1 MKKYVLHSG
10 FHPEKPR
17 EYNGEPIQ
25 RVVAYRSRT
34 EGTPIFGDHMA
45 QDPDSLKN
53 VFKPAGDII
62 PCDSFEPGQSS
73 YYMISNK
80 GWIADKGDE
89 KYVTDWTDEER
100 WCRVEEQEIDEDG
113 NVISSKN
120 IGFIIRRGDRSKG
133 LL

>member
-10 FHPEKPR
+10 FDTDKPR

-25 RVVAYRSRT
+25 RVVACRT
-34 EGTPIFGDHMA
+34 KVGTPIFGDHMA

-53 VFKPAGDII
+53 AFVPAGDIVEI
-62 PCDSFEPGQSS
+62 DHFEPGQSN

-80 GWIADKGDE
+80 GWIDDKGDE

-100 WCRVEEQEIDEDG
+100 WCRVEEQELDDEG
-113 NVISSKN
+113 NVISSRN
-120 IGFIIRRGDRSKG
+120 IGFIIRRVDRSKG